1 MILDTTGDRKL
12 GPLPLAMLW
21 LQSIQTQKMKMILSR
36 NHQRW
41 SVAQGVTIAVLNHN
55 LDTRAAQLSSHVASR
70 KLRQNKALNLIFA
83 FD

>member
-21 LQSIQTQKMKMILSR
+21 LQSIQTQKMILSR

-70 KLRQNKALNLIFA
+70 KLRQNKA
-83 FD
+83 